1 MYFCIEKEKLT
12 KAGSIINTGE
22 LPVLFYR
29 QFRLQFLESSDAKC
43 VSLIFISVVRASDIH
58 DKVGNDAK
66 WDPSFSDGFP

>member
-1 MYFCIEKEKLT
+1 MHREEKLT
-12 KAGSIINTGE
+12 KADRIINTE
-22 LPVLFYR
+22 EFPVLLYR
-29 QFRLQFLESSDAKC
+29 QFGLQFLESPDAKR